1 MNSRSRLIILLITCV
16 LYICHGQLF
25 GSSRPK
31 KPWLTP
37 LAGAGNGNRLNLS
50 TIQNTLSNFSET
62 HNLNQCQTPFG
73 TDGECSDIRK
83 CFYLV
88 LDLTILRQS
97 VCIRNLV
104 LPGVCCPIDGVNG
117 VRPFVSSSI
126 LLLLLLFSFPK

>member
-1 MNSRSRLIILLITCV
+1 MNRRVSFIILLITCV
-16 LYICHGQLF
+16 LYLCHAQLF

-37 LAGAGNGNRLNLS
+37 LAGATAGNGNNRLNLT

-62 HNLNQCQTPFG
+62 HQLNHCQTPFG

-83 CFYLV
+83 CFFLV

-104 LPGVCCPIDGVNG
+104 LPGVCCPIDGGNG
-117 VRPFVSSSI
+117 I
-126 LLLLLLFSFPK
+126 LQLV